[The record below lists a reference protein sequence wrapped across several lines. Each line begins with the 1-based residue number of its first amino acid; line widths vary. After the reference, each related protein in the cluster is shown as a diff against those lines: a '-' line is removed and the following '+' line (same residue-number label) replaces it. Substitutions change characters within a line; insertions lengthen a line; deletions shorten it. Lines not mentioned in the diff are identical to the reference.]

1 MVMAAPRLQAH
12 DPSDITPALPLAS
25 PLNAR
30 LRQLLE
36 EAGRALGCAT
46 GGEAGGDMDRARGCI
61 ARASALLLEGE
72 ADGLGRR
79 EGSEPARGQL
89 APWQVRAVTRF
100 VDAHIA
106 RNIAIEELAALAR
119 LSPSHFSKRFRG
131 SMGLSPYN
139 YVIARRVA
147 LAQEVM
153 TATAEGLSEIALRCG
168 FSDQAHFSRVFKRV
182 TGDSPN
188 AWRRRQHG
196 RAGASRREAPLPAP
210 LGN

>member
-1 MVMAAPRLQAH
+1 MAMAAQRPQAY
-12 DPSDITPALPLAS
+12 DPLDITPTLPVAP
-25 PLNAR
+25 PLSAR
-30 LRQLLE
+30 LRLLLD
-36 EAGRALGCAT
+36 EAGQALGRA
-46 GGEAGGDMDRARGCI
+46 AGGDMDRARGCI
-61 ARASALLLEGE
+61 ARAAALL
-72 ADGLGRR
+72 R
-79 EGSEPARGQL
+79 EDAVERQEMARSEPARGQL

-100 VDAHIA
+100 VETHIA

-153 TATAEGLSEIALRCG
+153 TSTDEGLSEIALRCG

-188 AWRRRQHG
+188 AWRRLQRG
-196 RAGASRREAPLPAP
+196 RAGSARREGLAAAAFD
-210 LGN
+210 N